1 MHNIDKMLL
10 KPGYKLQ
17 SIIFNKAMFTKNAV
31 VKWLNS
37 HQYKSNKIDI
47 APHYYRARQL
57 DPDYLF
63 KQGYTEFRTLTID
76 PKNDIKIIIGYKPT
90 YMRKP

>member
-1 MHNIDKMLL
+1 MLL

-17 SIIFNKAMFTKNAV
+17 SIIFNKSMFTRSAAL
-31 VKWLNS
+31 KWLNK
-37 HQYKSNKIDI
+37 HDYKTSKIDE

-57 DPDYLF
+57 DPRYLF
-63 KQGYTEFRTLTID
+63 RQGYTEFRTLTID
-76 PKNDIKIIIGYKPT
+76 PKNDIKIIIGYKPS